1 ATARRCWPAAARAR
15 SCRAPTRPRWAS
27 RSPSPGSRPA
37 SRARCASTSAAAKS
51 RCASWP
57 GPSCAAARPP
67 RAFDPAPRAFATL
80 ATPTLHQRC
89 FRSTA
94 MSEIPGDLK
103 FMKSHEWARIEGDG
117 KVTVGIS
124 DHAQDLL
131 GDLVYVDLP
140 DVGDSVEAGNACAV
154 LESVKA
160 ASDIYAPVSGTITEV
175 NSALADKPETI
186 NEDAYGDG
194 WLFVIEASDPDQ
206 AKELLAP
213 DDYAA
218 LIEGDE

>member
-1 ATARRCWPAAARAR
+1 
-15 SCRAPTRPRWAS
+15 
-27 RSPSPGSRPA
+27 
-37 SRARCASTSAAAKS
+37 
-51 RCASWP
+51 
-57 GPSCAAARPP
+57 
-67 RAFDPAPRAFATL
+67 
-80 ATPTLHQRC
+80 
-89 FRSTA
+89 